1 MPFEYSQPAR
11 DKHRNSDVDLDPRLS
26 LRSRRSSLSSPSSN
40 FSSSRRKLR
49 ALLIAASTL
58 TFVYIAYTQVYSF
71 YSPSSSSSYSSS
83 SKWIRPHRK
92 PATTIPFSKSP
103 FLPSENPL
111 PVHFQESLMIYHNT
125 PVASSR
131 PPPNQFLLD
140 PKTDLSRPEI
150 AIITS
155 TNNPRPEMLET
166 ATTVFGQSLQNFVW
180 VIVDD
185 HTTETKSLEL
195 LKELAQDPRV
205 VIVKNTGTQG
215 LAAGRNVGI
224 DYVFTHYQSSR
235 VPPYLTSLDDDDLFE
250 FTALEKSI
258 WMLNSNPEWDLAGF
272 RYIKFGS
279 SNETVTTGLHSGE
292 DNFFKGNFVPN
303 SAIYTSRS
311 VRASGCRYD
320 EVEFHDGGEDWDFW
334 MCLAENGFWGGSLIE
349 PLYWSV
355 CTFLLSFFPQS
366 RSDEEHDL
374 YRYRVNTPKFRSQR
388 WGNTFLTGFDALK
401 QHIQKRHPSLGKTGG
416 FPAMKPKQN
425 IQLEPVS
432 WEMPYESGLARTDRA
447 VVFVVPWLFVGG

>member
-1 MPFEYSQPAR
+1 MLEYFQPAR

-26 LRSRRSSLSSPSSN
+26 FRSRRPSLSSPSNS
-40 FSSSRRKLR
+40 SSSRRKLR
-49 ALLIAASTL
+49 TLLIAASTL
-58 TFVYIAYTQVYSF
+58 GFVYFAYNQVYSI
-71 YSPSSSSSYSSS
+71 YSPASSSSSHSSSPSSS
-83 SKWIRPHRK
+83 KWTRPHRK
-92 PATTIPFSKSP
+92 PATVISFSKSP

-131 PPPNQFLLD
+131 PPSNQFLLD

-155 TNNPRPEMLET
+155 TNNPRSEMLET

-185 HTTETKSLEL
+185 HTTEAKSLEL
-195 LKELAQDPRV
+195 LKELERDPRV

-224 DYVFTHYQSSR
+224 DYVFTHYQSTR
-235 VPPYLTSLDDDDLFE
+235 VPPYLLSLDDDDLFE

-303 SAIYTSRS
+303 SAIYTSRA

-349 PLYWSV
+349 PLYW
-355 CTFLLSFFPQS
+355 
-366 RSDEEHDL
+366 
-374 YRYRVNTPKFRSQR
+374 
-388 WGNTFLTGFDALK
+388 
-401 QHIQKRHPSLGKTGG
+401 
-416 FPAMKPKQN
+416 
-425 IQLEPVS
+425 
-432 WEMPYESGLARTDRA
+432 
-447 VVFVVPWLFVGG
+447 